1 MIGPWKRR
9 EPMLNREPIAESP
22 RVFGLSVSCFM
33 LVAVLSP
40 LNALLNVY
48 TYAGLQ
54 HLLQGQFFAESGFVA
69 LFLSW
74 LVGLVWTAF
83 VLPIRDTTDRLSACI
98 AVTTYYISF
107 WILANLLYYTWI
119 LIQMA

>member
-1 MIGPWKRR
+1 
-9 EPMLNREPIAESP
+9 MLNREPIAESP

-48 TYAGLQ
+48 TYAALQ

-69 LFLSW
+69 LFLAW
-74 LVGLVWTAF
+74 LIQVFLFGLVWTAF